1 MSGQNNIHGD
11 MDEGA
16 TGMQGVYCDSYDSP
30 VGKITM
36 ISDGT
41 AIKKL
46 WIEGQQYVNGLPDR
60 IEEKRDIS
68 VFMQTREWLDIYFAG
83 KCPDF
88 LPPLSPEG
96 SAFRRR
102 VWEIL
107 LEIPYGTVRTYGDIA
122 AQIAKETGKDRMSA
136 QAVGGAVG
144 HNPIS
149 ILIPCHRVVGK
160 DGSLVGYDGG
170 LDKKDFLLGLENN
183 RCTDGRNPVQ

>member
-1 MSGQNNIHGD
+1 MSELNNIHCD
-11 MDEGA
+11 MGENMPGVQ
-16 TGMQGVYCDSYDSP
+16 GMFCDSCDSP
-30 VGKITM
+30 LGKITM

-41 AIKKL
+41 SIKGL
-46 WIEGQQYVNGLPDR
+46 WIEGQRYIGDVPDPVPGPEELP
-60 IEEKRDIS
+60 
-68 VFMQTREWLDIYFAG
+68 VFSMTRRWLDCYFSG
-83 KCPDF
+83 GQPGF
-88 LPPLSPEG
+88 LPPLAPEG

-107 LEIPYGTVRTYGDIA
+107 LEIPYGEVRTYGDIA
-122 AQIAKETGKDRMSA
+122 AQIAKESGMAGMSA

-170 LDKKDFLLGLENN
+170 LDKKVFLLGLEGYLDPAGEN
-183 RCTDGRNPVQ
+183 